1 MNNSKLIA
9 LYFSNK
15 LSEDELLEFKNLYE
29 NNPEFKLEVDFLEN
43 VKSVSEKEDDAEFR
57 KQLASFETEFIK
69 AEKSPVSKWL
79 RPLISVAAVLLIA
92 LSLQIFYNKPLNE
105 DKLFLNYFEPSKNV
119 SAPIVRAEKDKT
131 TTNQAFLAY
140 SENNYKQ
147 AIPLFEKAFKDTKN
161 SELLF
166 YEGNALLATDHTEKA
181 IEKFKE
187 HLNYSDILTKRSHWY
202 LALAYLKS
210 KNHEKAKLELK
221 NLINSGENFK
231 KDEARSLLKKL
242 E

>member
-15 LSEDELLEFKNLYE
+15 LSEDELLEFKDLYE
-29 NNPEFKLEVDFLEN
+29 TNPEFKLEVDFLEN
-43 VKSVSEKEDDAEFR
+43 VKSVSEKEDDAEFK
-57 KQLASFETEFIK
+57 KQLARFEAEFIK

-92 LSLQIFYNKPLNE
+92 LSLQIFYNRPLNE

-140 SENNYKQ
+140 SESNYNQ
-147 AIPLFEKAFKDTKN
+147 AIPLFEKAFKDTEN

-166 YEGNALLATDHTEKA
+166 YEGNALLATDQTEKA
-181 IEKFKE
+181 IEKLEE
-187 HLNYSDILTKRSHWY
+187 HLTYSDVLTNRTYWY

-210 KNHEKAKLELK
+210 KNLEKATLELK
-221 NLINSGENFK
+221 NLINSEEIFK
-231 KDEARSLLKKL
+231 RDEARSLLKKL